1 MQKVYVIKYV
11 AFYRNSDPF
20 DPEVEIYDDL
30 FFEDYQTA
38 FDFAKECGLKVFE
51 IDTLNVY
58 RNESE

>member
-11 AFYRNSDPF
+11 AFYRNGDSF
-20 DPEVEIYDDL
+20 DPEIEIYDDL
-30 FFEDYQTA
+30 FFEDFQTA
-38 FDFAKECGLKVFE
+38 FDFAKTCGLKNFE